1 KAGYVSIAEIARL
14 WSALGV
20 AFAPGTAVT
29 GRINADLQAR
39 GSIDRPALTGVV
51 TGRDLK
57 ISGKDIPQPVE
68 VKELHLGLT
77 PAEIRSNEF
86 NATSGKTTLTGQF
99 AVRQS
104 TSRTPLNAAP
114 MPQRR

>member
-1 KAGYVSIAEIARL
+1 MLGQTPLSVAGSLNTDATPATLNLNIKSGDVSIAEIARL
-14 WSALGV
+14 LSALGV

-51 TGRDLK
+51 TGRDLN

-68 VKELHLGLT
+68 VKELHLG
-77 PAEIRSNEF
+77 
-86 NATSGKTTLTGQF
+86 
-99 AVRQS
+99 
-104 TSRTPLNAAP
+104 
-114 MPQRR
+114 